1 MVLLLHEDLANLF
14 RHREFSKS
22 FALPDAIA
30 VIANGVALVLEIVA
44 EHFLRIFRCAYWLG
58 SNRWHFAKVIDLAR
72 DDQGMIEF
80 LLGVDLELGSDVH
93 VLGAGEHLGIDYVAD
108 DRLIFASKVFV

>member
-1 MVLLLHEDLANLF
+1 MRTGLGVTAGI
-14 RHREFSKS
+14 
-22 FALPDAIA
+22 LP
-30 VIANGVALVLEIVA
+30 E
-44 EHFLRIFRCAYWLG
+44 
-58 SNRWHFAKVIDLAR
+58 VIDLAR

-80 LLGVDLELGSDVH
+80 LLGVDLELRGDVH